1 MHQRSARTSNL
12 RRADRRGYAKMHDVD
27 ALCAALLPRLTLNNE
42 GLASDFRTAA
52 AASGAGGVRKDPPVM
67 RALERQAR
75 ANFIAGLLDAW
86 IIARGPGLAR
96 RRPGILGDSSLA
108 P

>member
-27 ALCAALLPRLTLNNE
+27 ALCAALLPRLTQTMRVL
-42 GLASDFRTAA
+42 LADFRTAA
-52 AASGAGGVRKDPPVM
+52 AASGAGGVWKDPPVM
-67 RALERQAR
+67 RALERQAW